1 MTETIMPKQASPTA
15 SEYVSDNF
23 KPSDRIA
30 VLVLN
35 RNLGETTQRIT
46 TAQKAASPEFQAWL
60 RYKNANG
67 ADIYVGMNPLKQD
80 ASTRTKG
87 DIETIRHVYVD
98 LDHGGSAAL
107 DEIKNSDLVPQ
118 PNYVLNTSPDKFQ
131 VVWKVEGI
139 TLEEAEALQ
148 HAMVREFGGDPAAT
162 DATRVLRLPGFANK
176 KYDRDFYVQASVDST
191 QTYHLRDFKV
201 PIDSQEAPRH
211 RTEEV
216 RSGSRVS
223 GDVLSQS
230 EHDWAYAKRALARGD
245 DTEEIIR
252 RIADF
257 RTEDKPSPEYY
268 ARHTVSKAQADLQRH
283 AATVGGNG
291 ARTEITPGIESS
303 HDRSDMP

>member
-1 MTETIMPKQASPTA
+1 MNGSEKPTWASATA
-15 SEYVSDNF
+15 SEYINDNF

-80 ASTRTKG
+80 ASTRTKD
-87 DIETIRHVYVD
+87 DIETIRHLYVD
-98 LDHGGSAAL
+98 LDHDGSAAL
-107 DEIKNSDLVPQ
+107 EGIKNSDLVPQ
-118 PNYVLNTSPDKFQ
+118 PNYALNTSPDKFQ
-131 VVWKVEGI
+131 VVWKVEGV

-162 DATRVLRLPGFANK
+162 DSTRVLRLPGFANK
-176 KYDRDFYVQASVDST
+176 KYDQDFYVKAREEST

-201 PIDSQEAPRH
+201 PIDSQDTPRLHNEEAARNH
-211 RTEEV
+211 RAP
-216 RSGSRVS
+216 GST
-223 GDVLSQS
+223 LSQS

-245 DTEEIIR
+245 EADEVIR

-257 RTEDKPSPEYY
+257 RSEDKPSPEYY
-268 ARHTVSKAQADLQRH
+268 ARHTVMNAQAALLRK
-283 AATVGGNG
+283 AAS
-291 ARTEITPGIESS
+291 TEATFAEQTAGDELTQ
-303 HDRSDMP
+303 DRSKTP

>member
-1 MTETIMPKQASPTA
+1 MSASEITTHPAPSA
-15 SEYVSDNF
+15 SEYILDNF
-23 KPSDRIA
+23 KPTDRIA

-35 RNLGETTQRIT
+35 RQLGETTQRIT

-80 ASTRTKG
+80 ASTRTKS

-107 DEIKNSDLVPQ
+107 DEMKNSDLVPQ

-191 QTYHLRDFKV
+191 QT
-201 PIDSQEAPRH
+201 
-211 RTEEV
+211 
-216 RSGSRVS
+216 
-223 GDVLSQS
+223 
-230 EHDWAYAKRALARGD
+230 
-245 DTEEIIR
+245 
-252 RIADF
+252 
-257 RTEDKPSPEYY
+257 
-268 ARHTVSKAQADLQRH
+268 
-283 AATVGGNG
+283 
-291 ARTEITPGIESS
+291 
-303 HDRSDMP
+303 